1 MELKNRVENGWIEKW
16 IKPMTLSILIAV
28 ILIIIGIIVCYL
40 WIKFVKLFEFVMI
53 FLTTSIIKGLV
64 WLIDRKGYREMN
76 DPQIMAQKKA
86 ERYERLY
93 NEYVHEMQ
101 KTNHPEIVSKH
112 EFIAD
117 QELRK
122 KLNL

>member
-1 MELKNRVENGWIEKW
+1 
-16 IKPMTLSILIAV
+16 MTLSILIAV

-40 WIKFVKLFEFVMI
+40 LIKFVKLFVDILQFI
-53 FLTTSIIKGLV
+53 TTWFIKGFF

-122 KLNL
+122 KLNLCIKLATTAPQY

>member
-1 MELKNRVENGWIEKW
+1 MA
-16 IKPMTLSILIAV
+16 PSIIITV
-28 ILIIIGIIVCYL
+28 VLIIIGIIVCYL
-40 WIKFVKLFEFVMI
+40 WVKFVQLFVGILQFIMTW
-53 FLTTSIIKGLV
+53 FFNGLF
-64 WLIDRKGYREMN
+64 WLVDRKGYREMH
-76 DPQIMAQKKA
+76 DPQIMAQRKV

-93 NEYVHEMQ
+93 NEYVDEM
-101 KTNHPEIVSKH
+101 KKKNHPEIVSKH